1 MNVTS
6 EKQIQELKDRVTA
19 TAVELFAR
27 RSVDNVSVQEICKA
41 SGITKPTF
49 YKYLSSKETLLLHYY
64 RHALEEMEKAWDDCS
79 ESSDYVGQI
88 LYIVRVTVQTE
99 EKNGPDLLAKYLIY
113 SFKRAETIEWDNT
126 PSWKKMVFTIEQAQ
140 NTRQIANSGNP
151 ELIARG
157 LQNILLSLRSAW
169 ARSRGGFALGE
180 ICEEESRAFLRP
192 VKNG

>member
-99 EKNGPDLLAKYLIY
+99 EKNDQICWLNTSSTLSNGLKPLNGTTLHPG
-113 SFKRAETIEWDNT
+113 KRW
-126 PSWKKMVFTIEQAQ
+126 
-140 NTRQIANSGNP
+140 
-151 ELIARG
+151 
-157 LQNILLSLRSAW
+157 SLPLNRHRIRIRLPIPA
-169 ARSRGGFALGE
+169 
-180 ICEEESRAFLRP
+180 IP
-192 VKNG
+192 N